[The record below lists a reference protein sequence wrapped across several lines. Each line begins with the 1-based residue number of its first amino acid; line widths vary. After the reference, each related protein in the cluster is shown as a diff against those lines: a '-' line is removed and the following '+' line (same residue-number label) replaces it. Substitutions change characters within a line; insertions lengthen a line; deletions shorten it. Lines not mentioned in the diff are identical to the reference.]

1 VICFDASL
9 AAKWYW
15 FEEEAERAR
24 ALLAASLRQEEEII
38 EPHLLLSEIAN
49 IVRRRMHRRM
59 MVLVEARDV
68 LAQVIGL
75 PMHFES
81 PPNLHDLA
89 LALAERFELPAVYDA
104 HYLALCEITGAT
116 FWTADERLYR
126 AVAGELPFVRRL
138 ADYQPD

>member
-38 EPHLLLSEIAN
+38 EPHLLLSEITN
-49 IVRRRMHRRM
+49 IVHQRMRRGM
-59 MVLVEARDV
+59 MALVEARDV

-81 PPNLHDLA
+81 PPDLHDLA
-89 LALAERFELPAVYDA
+89 LVLAARFDLPAAYDA

-116 FWTADERLYR
+116 FWTADERLFR
-126 AVAGELPFVRRL
+126 AVSGALPFVRRL
-138 ADYQPD
+138 TDYRAG

>member
-38 EPHLLLSEIAN
+38 EPHLLLSEITN
-49 IVRRRMHRRM
+49 IVHQRMRRGVMA
-59 MVLVEARDV
+59 LVEARDV

-81 PPNLHDLA
+81 PPDLHDLA
-89 LALAERFELPAVYDA
+89 LVLAARFALPAVYDA
-104 HYLALCEITGAT
+104 QYLALCEMTGAT

-126 AVAGELPFVRRL
+126 AVSGALPFVRRL
-138 ADYQPD
+138 ADYRPG